1 MMASI
6 IRGHGRPMCT
16 SQRLQRQQK
25 RPSLSWAPFVSPFT
39 SAPLPSKP
47 APAAKAA
54 RAAVKRGSENMESS
68 ELSSSSSNSSSS
80 TGDADTPQQPRNLL
94 VAIDNSED
102 ADYSVAW
109 TIDHLYRP
117 GDKLHLLHCISRIP
131 RDRDFT
137 RKADGTGLETSVPPT
152 LIDAVVGGPREEV
165 LRRHWET
172 REAVRRRF
180 GANVLQKGVPEE
192 NLVYDVVEETL
203 PRQTMAA
210 PSLFGVCET
219 SFQFPF
225 ASLPVYSVSLN
236 PKTISLF
243 CLSV

>member
-1 MMASI
+1 MAGLCAPRSDSKGS
-6 IRGHGRPMCT
+6 RSARP
-16 SQRLQRQQK
+16 
-25 RPSLSWAPFVSPFT
+25 LSWAPFVSPFT

-68 ELSSSSSNSSSS
+68 ELSSSSNSSSS

-137 RKADGTGLETSVPPT
+137 RKADGTGLETSVPPA

-180 GANVLQKGVPEE
+180 EANVSAKGGSGGEPRLRCRGRDAPEANHGSAE
-192 NLVYDVVEETL
+192 PLWG
-203 PRQTMAA
+203 A
-210 PSLFGVCET
+210 
-219 SFQFPF
+219 
-225 ASLPVYSVSLN
+225 
-236 PKTISLF
+236 
-243 CLSV
+243 